1 MFIKSLFFTLIL
13 SLTACGFHLKGEAL
27 LPQQLQQLQLSLSGD
42 DDFNAVLTK
51 QLKQAGA
58 KIVNASDASLLNVS
72 FEVSPEII
80 VANSSST
87 GLQIK
92 RLKVSVD
99 YSLRN
104 GAGKWL
110 VEQQK
115 LIQVREFEADTEQLL
130 ASNREKQQLYQEMKV
145 NLARLLLYQ
154 LQLLN

>member
-1 MFIKSLFFTLIL
+1 MFIKGLLLALIFSL
-13 SLTACGFHLKGEAL
+13 SACGFHLKGEAL
-27 LPQQLQQLQLSLSGD
+27 LPQQLQQIQLSLSVD
-42 DDFNAVLTK
+42 DGFNAVLTK

-58 KIVNASDASLLNVS
+58 KIVDTGDASLLKIS
-72 FEVSPEII
+72 FEVLPEVI
-80 VANSSST
+80 VANSSSS

-104 GAGKWL
+104 ADGKWL
-110 VEQQK
+110 VEQQQ
-115 LIQVREFEADTEQLL
+115 LVQTREFEADTEQLL
-130 ASNREKQQLYQEMKV
+130 AKNREKQELYQEMKV